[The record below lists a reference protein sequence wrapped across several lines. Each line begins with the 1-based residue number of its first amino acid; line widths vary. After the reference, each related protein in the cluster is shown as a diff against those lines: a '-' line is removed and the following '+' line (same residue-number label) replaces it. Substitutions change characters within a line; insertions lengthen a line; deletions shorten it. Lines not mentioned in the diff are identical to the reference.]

1 MSCSQSLILIEPSEK
16 RMSHPVGT
24 TITITEFLKGI
35 PVRRQTAAKEK
46 TALAVLAKIKRL
58 LQSYAFA
65 RPHVRFSL
73 KVSKAKN
80 DKGNFTYAPKPA
92 TSSRVALEA
101 IAIDA
106 PIKLFGKKL
115 ADQCEW
121 VRSSWSDRGD
131 LIGPVG
137 AETAIPQPGDDSC
150 YTIETSLPH
159 PGSSD
164 FSMVSVPRQFAFVD
178 SRPVK
183 CARGTLKQ
191 VISIFK
197 NYYRAAGGHDQKEK
211 PVDPFIFVNV
221 ICPPGSYDA
230 NIEPAKDDVLFTDP
244 KLLIQIAEKHFRD
257 FYGEPQAKSTRSP
270 GAEAAPKSR
279 TFDILLAKKST
290 PVSDLIVSGSILDGD
305 DILRDI
311 GASNPWAIAK
321 LTAALRPVA
330 SSKQDVVEV
339 DENSKLLTPS
349 RQPGDRSVSPEV
361 SPVCQSI
368 NFDAPG
374 LPTPGR
380 NQPGSPSEFSRT
392 SPDPFPY
399 PQKAWGT
406 RQDGDANTHKA
417 SIDRERYGN
426 GALDTWVQRSFSD
439 YDDTSQQSCNKDH
452 VQELANE
459 NPLEYQ
465 QPFVSA
471 RTLPTGTRLSDIP
484 DISHKPRRKQTQQK
498 QHQET
503 LRKPFVSPVH
513 DPEHVWFKTGEQRQA
528 PHQKKTPQP
537 QQRITLQRPAP
548 LELDLRSSESDLK
561 EFPTTSELLTHDLAE
576 TMDYEFRKQAATKHH
591 HETLQQAAREQNA
604 LQRAVEKHLCPK
616 SSRPPSSPHKN
627 RYNKAI
633 AALHTSPNP
642 DAGIADLS
650 AFAPGDPRGNLIRT
664 QTSHPN
670 TSSPVSGKRVK
681 NPSLPIESVREEDSA
696 RELVLEV
703 SASCVDI
710 EASFAGLG
718 RWDEYVTTGKIG
730 SAFAEVDMRV
740 VGVWEWEL
748 RGLLK
753 RRGRVEGEGFV
764 IDLAAALR
772 EGGLMG

>member
-1 MSCSQSLILIEPSEK
+1 MSCSQSLILIERSEK

-24 TITITEFLKGI
+24 TITLTDFLKGI

-46 TALAVLAKIKRL
+46 TAVAVLAKIKRL
-58 LQSYAFA
+58 IQSYALA

-92 TSSRVALEA
+92 ASSRVALEA
-101 IAIDA
+101 ITVDA

-131 LIGPVG
+131 LIEPVG
-137 AETAIPQPGDDSC
+137 AETAIPQPGEDPC

-159 PGSSD
+159 PGCSD

-211 PVDPFIFVNV
+211 PVDPFIFVNI
-221 ICPPGSYDA
+221 ICPPGSYDV

-244 KLLIQIAEKHFRD
+244 KLLIQIAEEHFRD
-257 FYGEPQAKSTRSP
+257 FYGEPQAESTRSP

-279 TFDILLAKKST
+279 TFDMLLAKKPI
-290 PVSDLIVSGSILDGD
+290 PVSDLIVSRSILDGD

-311 GASNPWAIAK
+311 GVSNPWAIAK

-330 SSKQDVVEV
+330 SSKQGAVEV

-349 RQPGDRSVSPEV
+349 RQPGDRSVSPKV

-399 PQKAWGT
+399 PQRAWGT
-406 RQDGDANTHKA
+406 RQDRDANTHKA

-439 YDDTSQQSCNKDH
+439 YEDTSQQSCNKDH

-459 NPLEYQ
+459 DPLEYQ

-484 DISHKPRRKQTQQK
+484 DISQKPRRKQTQQK

-513 DPEHVWFKTGEQRQA
+513 DLERVWFETGEHRQA
-528 PHQKKTPQP
+528 PRQTKTPQP
-537 QQRITLQRPAP
+537 QQRLTLQHPTP
-548 LELDLRSSESDLK
+548 PSLDLRSSETD
-561 EFPTTSELLTHDLAE
+561 FQDPPELLTHDLAQ

-616 SSRPPSSPHKN
+616 SSQPPNSPHKN
-627 RYNKAI
+627 RYHKAI
-633 AALHTSPNP
+633 AALHNSPNP

-670 TSSPVSGKRVK
+670 TSSPVSGKRIK
-681 NPSLPIESVREEDSA
+681 APSLPLESVRNEDSA

-703 SASCVDI
+703 SASCADI

-718 RWDEYVTTGKIG
+718 RWDEYVTTGEIG
-730 SAFAEVDMRV
+730 AAFAEVDARL
-740 VGVWEWEL
+740 VGVWEGEV
-748 RGLLK
+748 RGLL
-753 RRGRVEGEGFV
+753 RRRMGIEGGGLV
-764 IDLAAALR
+764 MDLAGALR
-772 EGGLMG
+772 GGGLMG